1 MTKLWSTFILCT
13 ASVSFVAAGS
23 GIGYFATAAFQ
34 GTNKTSTS
42 SHEPPKPVELTSK
55 DKFINNLLGSSS
67 IKLKKANVNISG
79 LDDGNLTIKSDD
91 LALNLLES
99 DSEYEGSKNMM
110 SGNFDVSYKGID
122 ESFGLYVSGD
132 KATVNYANNLYSIDY
147 KTLTDAISILKEFP
161 IPTVDG
167 SSLTLPSMDEISEWG
182 QNALGGITEEEGSN
196 NTYVYT
202 MDLDPLGKIQF
213 IADKDTL
220 TLKGINTPSTLNLP
234 INDKV
239 IHIGVS
245 ADAEQDL
252 KNSQTEN
259 VPNKD
264 INDLNGLTGILKTVK
279 DIYNSKSF
287 DSTITAKL
295 SGGDLSKDIDASI
308 RLSGN
313 FNADPYTAQVETISS
328 NMLKGKALVT
338 YSNGRT
344 YVSVND
350 KIKGYIDNT
359 TIDGL
364 MNVFKKESDTQQL
377 VDGLDS
383 LGGFIKGTD
392 LEKIINGDYS
402 VYKNFLKSFNVLNDG
417 RQYVLKISNKALGL
431 DSNDSSFTLILNLS
445 EDKTGIESLSVKEF
459 PVMGYILDADINL
472 DTTTAEKMV
481 SVEESKYGNYNGV
494 LPIVNQM
501 YSLIGNKKATFE
513 YNLSVSDKSL
523 NNPLYL
529 SGKLSGD
536 LTNFNSTDDL
546 VNTPIALTA
555 NASIDGKEH
564 SIEARRLNNVSYVS
578 FDNIFQEKAT
588 DESAVNIYKAV
599 MDNMNKIQPNKN
611 VTDGLN
617 EKVEKVMDTV
627 SNTIKGIFS
636 FDNGLDLNKIT
647 EIFAI
652 DSIDTSDTKIN
663 ISFDTSKLGYDIGNI
678 KVTIDVAND
687 AINVA
692 VTGLTFN
699 DTTISLNLKTID
711 YVDPSDFD
719 SESYIQVNEFHN
731 FINGLFDLVTS
742 KEQKYGVSL
751 NATLASTAEDGYK
764 SHLIGNEYLNFTN
777 GSYKGNLIYDMDDST
792 YDPYI
797 EFSYNDEALKGT
809 DNEGKLFAS
818 YGHKLTS
825 FDDNRA
831 YTPIKDEKNPE
842 TLYIG
847 MDNSKLD
854 DVISTITGMDENNL
868 LYEYY
873 QKISTGMSS
882 IPLQDIIKNKDYT
895 QLLND
900 FIRKIVLTDTEVSVQ
915 INPYY
920 IGLSDDIKAESITVV
935 AYYSETSITGLKIEN
950 AKLGNNTL
958 NMNIDL
964 IDYDPASANLINFT
978 SHLNESSYIDFNN
991 LPLML
996 ELGLNTT
1003 EGDKDNNGKL
1013 SKTYTLSGS
1022 LDLKATDLLNT
1033 PITSVKDDVLVSVH
1047 IGAYN
1052 KGDPVSVSAYIRI
1065 DPDYKE
1071 GEYTEYYVRPI
1082 TEDCLIVKHEK
1093 VKEKFNKERIQQR
1106 MLLVTSEELTAHIG
1120 YYLIGLGMNFEDEEP
1135 GFGALALHTYVVDQI
1150 EKAMS
1155 SSSSSDS
1162 STNTEKKE
1170 KTGFMGTGLY
1180 LEKLIKG
1187 MTYAPSKDAG
1197 DSSGTFNLNLDLSS
1211 INLGTK
1217 SVTLGDKINISVSH
1231 GINEKTG
1238 KNELKSASIK
1248 GDVAKLAG
1256 LFKIN
1261 INFEV
1266 KQEEA
1271 IDYYWA
1277 NYFNAWEQYET
1288 VWKQYYPNGDKGKD
1302 CDNDYYEL
1310 EKCEQKYLWSSA
1322 RSKIEVTYKDSKTPI
1337 IVK

>member
-202 MDLDPLGKIQF
+202 MDLDPFGKIQF

-234 INDKV
+234 INDKI

-313 FNADPYTAQVETISS
+313 FNADPYIAQVETISS

-364 MNVFKKESDTQQL
+364 MNVFKKETDTQQL

-402 VYKNFLKSFNVLNDG
+402 VYKNFLKSFNVLNNG
-417 RQYVLKISNKALGL
+417 SQYVLKISNKALGL

-445 EDKTGIESLSVKEF
+445 EDKTGIESLSIKEF
-459 PVMGYILDADINL
+459 PVMGYILDADIKL
-472 DTTTAEKMV
+472 DTTTAENMIP
-481 SVEESKYGNYNGV
+481 VEESKYGNYNGV

-501 YSLIGNKKATFE
+501 YSLIDNKKATFE

-523 NNPLYL
+523 NNPLCL
-529 SGKLSGD
+529 FGKLSGD

-555 NASIDGKEH
+555 STSIDGKKH
-564 SIEARRLNNVSYVS
+564 SIEARRLDNVSYVS
-578 FDNIFQEKAT
+578 FDNIFQEKVT

-636 FDNGLDLNKIT
+636 FDNGLDLDKIT

-678 KVTIDVAND
+678 KVTVDVAND
-687 AINVA
+687 AIDVA

-711 YVDPSDFD
+711 YVDPSESLDSEFD
-719 SESYIQVNEFHN
+719 PESYIQVNEFHN
-731 FINGLFDLVTS
+731 FINGLFDMVTS

-751 NATLASTAEDGYK
+751 NATLASTSKDGYT
-764 SHLIGNEYLNFTN
+764 SHLIGKEYLNFTD

-825 FDDNRA
+825 FDDNET

-868 LYEYY
+868 LYEYF

-882 IPLQDIIKNKDYT
+882 IPLQDIIKNKNYT

-920 IGLSDDIKAESITVV
+920 IGLSDDINAESMTVV
-935 AYYSETSITGLKIEN
+935 AYYSGTKITGLKIEN
-950 AKLGNNTL
+950 ANLGNNIL
-958 NMNIDL
+958 NMDIDL
-964 IDYDPASANLINFT
+964 IDYDPASANLIDFT

-1022 LDLKATDLLNT
+1022 LNLDAT
-1033 PITSVKDDVLVSVH
+1033 ITSVKDDVLVSVH

-1065 DPDYKE
+1065 DPDYKK

-1082 TEDCLIVKHEK
+1082 TEDCLIVKHES
-1093 VKEKFNKERIQQR
+1093 NQQR
-1106 MLLVTSEELTAHIG
+1106 MLLVTAKELTAHIG
-1120 YYLIGLGMNFEDEEP
+1120 YYLIGLGMNFEDEESN
-1135 GFGALALHTYVVDQI
+1135 GGALALHTYVVDQI
-1150 EKAMS
+1150 ETAMS

-1162 STNTEKKE
+1162 STDTEEKE

-1187 MTYAPSKDAG
+1187 MTYKPSNDAG

-1211 INLGTK
+1211 IDSGTTL
-1217 SVTLGDKINISVSH
+1217 VTLGNKINISVSH
-1231 GINEKTG
+1231 GINENTG
-1238 KNELKSASIK
+1238 KNELKHASIT
-1248 GDVAKLAG
+1248 GEVAKLAG

-1261 INFEV
+1261 IDFEV
-1266 KQEEA
+1266 DQVTA
-1271 IDYYWA
+1271 TDYYLA
-1277 NYFNAWEQYET
+1277 NYSNAWNQY
-1288 VWKQYYPNGDKGKD
+1288 VSNGGK
-1302 CDNDYYEL
+1302 DNDYYEL
-1310 EKCEQKYLWSSA
+1310 EKCIQKRTKKGLGA
-1322 RSKIEVTYKDSKTPI
+1322 LGGKSKIEVTYKDSKTPI

>member
-34 GTNKTSTS
+34 GSNKTSTS

-79 LDDGNLTIKSDD
+79 LDDGTLTIKSDD

-110 SGNFDVSYKGID
+110 SGNLDVSYKGID

-202 MDLDPLGKIQF
+202 MDLDPFGKIQF

-234 INDKV
+234 INDKI

-287 DSTITAKL
+287 DSTISAKL

-313 FNADPYTAQVETISS
+313 FNADPYIVQVETISS

-364 MNVFKKESDTQQL
+364 MNVFKKETDTQQL

-383 LGGFIKGTD
+383 LGGFIQGTD

-402 VYKNFLKSFNVLNDG
+402 VYKNFLKSFNVLNNG

-459 PVMGYILDADINL
+459 PVIGYILDADINL
-472 DTTTAEKMV
+472 DTTTAENMIP
-481 SVEESKYGNYNGV
+481 VEESKYGNYNGI

-513 YNLSVSDKSL
+513 YNLSVSNKSL

-529 SGKLSGD
+529 WGKLSGD

-555 NASIDGKEH
+555 NASINGKNH

-578 FDNIFQEKAT
+578 FDDIFQEKAT

-636 FDNGLDLNKIT
+636 FDNGLDLDKIT

-678 KVTIDVAND
+678 KVTVDVAND
-687 AINVA
+687 AIDVA

-711 YVDPSDFD
+711 YVDPSESLD
-719 SESYIQVNEFHN
+719 SEFNPKSYVQVNEFHN
-731 FINGLFDLVTS
+731 FINGLFDMVTS

-751 NATLASTAEDGYK
+751 NATLASTAEKGYT
-764 SHLIGNEYLNFTN
+764 SHLIGKEYLNFTN
-777 GSYKGNLIYDMDDST
+777 GSYKGNLIYDMDDSN

-809 DNEGKLFAS
+809 VNEGKLFAS

-825 FDDNRA
+825 FDDKKA
-831 YTPIKDEKNPE
+831 YAPIKDEKNPE

-868 LYEYY
+868 LYEYF

-882 IPLQDIIKNKDYT
+882 IPLQDIIKNKNYT

-900 FIRKIVLTDTEVSVQ
+900 FIRKIVLTDNEVSVQ

-920 IGLSDDIKAESITVV
+920 IGLSDDANTTKSITVV
-935 AYYSETSITGLKIEN
+935 AYYSGTKITGLKIEN
-950 AKLGNNTL
+950 AELGNNIL
-958 NMNIDL
+958 NMDIDL
-964 IDYDPASANLINFT
+964 IDYDPASANLIDFT
-978 SHLNESSYIDFNN
+978 SHLNESSYINFNN

-1003 EGDKDNNGKL
+1003 EGDRDNNGKL

-1022 LDLKATDLLNT
+1022 LDLDAS
-1033 PITSVKDDVLVSVH
+1033 ITKVKDDVLVSVH

-1052 KGDPVSVSAYIRI
+1052 EGDPVSVSAYIRI
-1065 DPDYKE
+1065 DPDYKK
-1071 GEYTEYYVRPI
+1071 GEYTEYYVRPEN
-1082 TEDCLIVKHEK
+1082 EDCLIVKHES
-1093 VKEKFNKERIQQR
+1093 NNQQR
-1106 MLLVTSEELTAHIG
+1106 MLLVTSKELTAHIG

-1135 GFGALALHTYVVDQI
+1135 GFGALALHTYVVAQI
-1150 EKAMS
+1150 EEAMS
-1155 SSSSSDS
+1155 SSSSNNP
-1162 STNTEKKE
+1162 STD
-1170 KTGFMGTGLY
+1170 KTGFMRTGLY

-1187 MTYAPSKDAG
+1187 MKYTDAG

-1211 INLGTK
+1211 IDLGT
-1217 SVTLGDKINISVSH
+1217 TLVKLGNKINISVSH
-1231 GINEKTG
+1231 GINENTG
-1238 KNELKSASIK
+1238 KNELKHASIK
-1248 GDVAKLAG
+1248 GEVAKLAG
-1256 LFKIN
+1256 LFSIN
-1261 INFEV
+1261 IDFKV
-1266 KQEEA
+1266 DQVA
-1271 IDYYWA
+1271 ATDYYLA
-1277 NYFNAWEQYET
+1277 NYSNAWKKYENA
-1288 VWKQYYPNGDKGKD
+1288 WKKYDPDNKKG
-1302 CDNDYYEL
+1302 NHYYEL
-1310 EKCEQKYLWSSA
+1310 EKCEQKYLWSLA
-1322 RSKIEVTYKDSKTPI
+1322 GSKIIVTYKDSKTPI

>member
-182 QNALGGITEEEGSN
+182 QNALGGITEDEGSN

-202 MDLDPLGKIQF
+202 MDLDPFGKIQF

-234 INDKV
+234 INDKI

-259 VPNKD
+259 IPNED

-313 FNADPYTAQVETISS
+313 FNADPYIAQVETISS
-328 NMLKGKALVT
+328 NMLKGNALVT

-364 MNVFKKESDTQQL
+364 MNVFKKETDTQQL

-402 VYKNFLKSFNVLNDG
+402 VYKNFLKSFNVLNNG

-459 PVMGYILDADINL
+459 PVMGYILDADIKL

-481 SVEESKYGNYNGV
+481 PVDESKYGNYNGV

-501 YSLIGNKKATFE
+501 YSLIGNKKATFK
-513 YNLSVSDKSL
+513 YDLSVSDKSL

-529 SGKLSGD
+529 FGKLSGD

-555 NASIDGKEH
+555 STSIDGKEH
-564 SIEARRLNNVSYVS
+564 SIEARRLDNVSYVS
-578 FDNIFQEKAT
+578 FDNIFQEKVT

-636 FDNGLDLNKIT
+636 FDNGLDLDKIT

-678 KVTIDVAND
+678 KVTVDVAND
-687 AINVA
+687 AIDVA

-711 YVDPSDFD
+711 YVDPSESLDSEFD
-719 SESYIQVNEFHN
+719 PESYIQVNEFHN
-731 FINGLFDLVTS
+731 FINGLFDMVTS

-764 SHLIGNEYLNFTN
+764 SHLIGKEYLNFTN

-809 DNEGKLFAS
+809 KNEGKLFAS

-825 FDDNRA
+825 FDDNET

-868 LYEYY
+868 LYEYF

-895 QLLND
+895 ELLND
-900 FIRKIVLTDTEVSVQ
+900 LIRKIVLTDTEVSVQ

-935 AYYSETSITGLKIEN
+935 AYYSETNITGLKIEN

-1003 EGDKDNNGKL
+1003 EGDKDSNGKL

-1022 LDLKATDLLNT
+1022 LDLDAA
-1033 PITSVKDDVLVSVH
+1033 ITSVKDDVLVSVH

-1052 KGDPVSVSAYIRI
+1052 EGDPVSVSAYIRI
-1065 DPDYKE
+1065 DPDYKK
-1071 GEYTEYYVRPI
+1071 GEYTEYYVRPEK
-1082 TEDCLIVKHEK
+1082 EDCLIVKHEK
-1093 VKEKFNKERIQQR
+1093 DKSNKKRIQQR

-1155 SSSSSDS
+1155 SSSSSNS